1 MVSCLNYDKDISLMR
16 DFGTYF
22 SPGIPCACVPVLVFE
37 CVVCVRVLLTMKS
50 VC

>member
-22 SPGIPCACVPVLVFE
+22 SPGIPCNCVSVLVF
-37 CVVCVRVLLTMKS
+37 VCVRVLLTMKS